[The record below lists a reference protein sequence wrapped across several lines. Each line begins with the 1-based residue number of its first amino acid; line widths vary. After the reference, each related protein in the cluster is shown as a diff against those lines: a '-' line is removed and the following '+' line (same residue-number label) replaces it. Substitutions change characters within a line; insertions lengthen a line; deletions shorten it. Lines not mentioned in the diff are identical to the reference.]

1 MMLAARPKFTK
12 VTKVIVPASLA
23 TLRGFPFSE
32 REHTYGTALLHGPVT
47 TWAGGDGG
55 VIHGGFV
62 KSKNSVMSIW
72 AASRAVRF
80 GTLNLVSMNRSIAV
94 KSATV

>member
-23 TLRGFPFSE
+23 TLRVFPFQNGS
-32 REHTYGTALLHGPVT
+32 TYGTALLHGPVT

-80 GTLNLVSMNRSIAV
+80 GTLNLVSMNLSIAV